1 MMKLI
6 KITKLITKLVMGVF
20 TLLFTLLWNTVALA
34 TEMLAPDDD
43 DDSPVNSIGNHQ
55 TYGDTDDGDSAD
67 IVKRPGTYYI
77 D

>member
-6 KITKLITKLVMGVF
+6 KIAKLITQLVVGVF
-20 TLLFTLLWNTVALA
+20 TLLFTLLWNTIALA
-34 TEMLAPDDD
+34 TEMLAPDDED
-43 DDSPVNSIGNHQ
+43 DNPNSIGNHQ